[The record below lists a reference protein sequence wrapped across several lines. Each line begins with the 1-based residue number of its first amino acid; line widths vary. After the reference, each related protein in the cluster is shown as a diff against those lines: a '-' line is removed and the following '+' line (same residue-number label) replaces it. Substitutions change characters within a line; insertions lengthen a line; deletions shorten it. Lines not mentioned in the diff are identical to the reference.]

1 MDLGGDGEVQERGR
15 EGVEPE
21 GINEHSQVD
30 ESRWEDEW

>member
-15 EGVEPE
+15 EGTECE
-21 GINEHSQVD
+21 GINEYSQVD